1 MAEWV
6 RVCALEAFPPGSQR
20 EVECGMG
27 EPVALFNVAGKIY
40 AISGL
45 CPHEGGPLAE
55 GYVEDG
61 SVYCPWH
68 AWRFSLEP
76 STEPPNE
83 LIRYYRTE
91 IRDGALYVAAP
102 A

>member
-6 RVCALEAFPPGSQR
+6 RVCSLEDFPPGAQR

-55 GYVEDG
+55 GHVEDG
-61 SVYCPWH
+61 SVYCIAPGMRGAFH
-68 AWRFSLEP
+68 SRPAP
-76 STEPPNE
+76 SPLTN
-83 LIRYYRTE
+83 
-91 IRDGALYVAAP
+91 
-102 A
+102 

>member
-1 MAEWV
+1 
-6 RVCALEAFPPGSQR
+6 
-20 EVECGMG
+20 
-27 EPVALFNVAGKIY
+27 
-40 AISGL
+40 
-45 CPHEGGPLAE
+45 
-55 GYVEDG
+55 VEDG